1 MNNKLLV
8 LGTIAYDSIESPS
21 GSVKKIL
28 GGCATYI
35 GLSASKFKT
44 SCCLVSIVGEDFEN
58 SYFKLLELNGLDIS
72 GVDFVPDD
80 KTFFWSG
87 RYLDNFNDRITIDT
101 QLNVLTKFKP
111 VVPNKFLDAS
121 IVLLGNLDP
130 NLQLDVLSQMKNPKF
145 VIMDTMNFWI
155 EGYRTKLDE
164 IISKVDLISVNEEEA
179 RQLTD
184 SMSLIES
191 ACKLQAMGPKN
202 VIIKK
207 GEHGAILFSDKKIF
221 QVPAFPLKKI
231 FDPTGA
237 GDSFIGGFAGSLS
250 EKKQLSFQ
258 AMKTAAVAG
267 SAIASYTVQ
276 QFGTKELENLT
287 FRKLNKRIKE
297 FKSLT
302 DFEI

>member
-21 GSVKKIL
+21 GAVKKFL

-35 GLSASKFKT
+35 GLSGSKFKT
-44 SCCLVSIVGEDFEN
+44 SSCFVSIVGEDFEN
-58 SYFKLLELNGLDIS
+58 SYFKLFESNGIDTS
-72 GVDFVPDD
+72 GVDFISNE

-87 RYLDNFNDRITIDT
+87 RYLDNFNDRITIET

-130 NLQLDVLSQMKNPKF
+130 NLQLDVLNQMKNPKF

-184 SMSLIES
+184 SMSQIES

-207 GEHGAILFSDKKIF
+207 GEHGAILFCDKKIF

-258 AMKTAAVAG
+258 AMKTAAVKG
-267 SAIASYTVQ
+267 SAIASFTVQ

>member
-8 LGTIAYDSIESPS
+8 LGTIAYDSIESPL
-21 GSVKKIL
+21 GTAKKIL

-58 SYFKLLELNGLDIS
+58 SYFRFFESNRLDTS
-72 GVDFVPDD
+72 GVDFVPNE

-87 RYLDNFNDRITIDT
+87 RYLDNFNDRITLET
-101 QLNVLTKFKP
+101 QLNVLTKFIP

-130 NLQLDVLSQMKNPKF
+130 NLQLDVLNQMKNPKF

-155 EGYRTKLDE
+155 EGHRKKLDE

-179 RQLTD
+179 KQLTG
-184 SMSLIES
+184 SLSLIDS
-191 ACKLQAMGPKN
+191 AYKIQAMGPKN

-207 GEHGAILFSDKKIF
+207 GEHGAILFSGNKIF
-221 QVPAFPLKKI
+221 HVPAFPLKKI
-231 FDPTGA
+231 IDPTGA

-258 AMKTAAVAG
+258 AMKTAAVTG
-267 SAIASYTVQ
+267 SAVASYTVQ
-276 QFGTKELENLT
+276 QFGTKELDNLT
-287 FRKLNKRIKE
+287 LRKLNKRIKE

>member
-21 GSVKKIL
+21 GMAKKIL

-44 SCCLVSIVGEDFEN
+44 SCCLVSIVGEDFKN
-58 SYFKLLELNGLDIS
+58 SHVKLLESNGLDTS
-72 GVDFVPDD
+72 GVDFIPNE

-87 RYLDNFNDRITIDT
+87 RYLDNLNDRITLDT

-111 VVPNKFLDAS
+111 VVPIKFLDAS

-130 NLQLDVLSQMKNPKF
+130 NRQLDVLNQMKNPKF

-155 EGYRTKLDE
+155 EGYRKKLDE
-164 IISKVDLISVNEEEA
+164 IISKVDLISVNDEEA
-179 RQLTD
+179 KQLTNSQSTID
-184 SMSLIES
+184 S
-191 ACKLQAMGPKN
+191 AYKLQAMGPKN

-207 GEHGAILFSDKKIF
+207 GEHGAILFCDKKIF
-221 QVPAFPLKKI
+221 QVPAFPIKKI

-250 EKKQLSFQ
+250 EKKQVSFQ
-258 AMKTAAVAG
+258 AMKTAAVVG
-267 SAIASYTVQ
+267 SAIASFTVQ

-287 FRKLNKRIKE
+287 RLKLNKRIKE

>member
-8 LGTIAYDSIESPS
+8 LGTIAYDSIESPL
-21 GSVKKIL
+21 GTAKKIL

-58 SYFKLLELNGLDIS
+58 SYFKLFESNGLDTS
-72 GVDFVPDD
+72 GVDFVPNE

-87 RYLDNFNDRITIDT
+87 RYLDNFNDRITIET

-130 NLQLDVLSQMKNPKF
+130 NLQLDVLNQMKNPKF

-155 EGYRTKLDE
+155 EGYRKKLDE

-184 SMSLIES
+184 SLSLIDS
-191 ACKLQAMGPKN
+191 A
-202 VIIKK
+202 
-207 GEHGAILFSDKKIF
+207 
-221 QVPAFPLKKI
+221 
-231 FDPTGA
+231 
-237 GDSFIGGFAGSLS
+237 
-250 EKKQLSFQ
+250 
-258 AMKTAAVAG
+258 
-267 SAIASYTVQ
+267 
-276 QFGTKELENLT
+276 
-287 FRKLNKRIKE
+287 
-297 FKSLT
+297 
-302 DFEI
+302 